1 MKLSISHTVDITL
14 KVKQL
19 TGIKLSDQLSPTTI
33 YSHFFLLLLL
43 LPSYY
48 LPTQPISGN
57 KYSMVDHDES
67 SDFSD
72 TESIDSCEEF
82 LNFKSIRTDGHLE
95 EAISFQWPD
104 TRKIVI
110 STLLEEDDLAP
121 LFDGSRWAGT
131 RLWAAAVR
139 AVQYITGNLPGT
151 EDRLLAQSAENC
163 DDDGGKKP
171 ISILEL
177 GW

>member
-1 MKLSISHTVDITL
+1 MFIITHKISISHTVDITL

-19 TGIKLSDQLSPTTI
+19 TGIKLPDNNLYARLLPTT
-33 YSHFFLLLLL
+33 SG
-43 LPSYY
+43 
-48 LPTQPISGN
+48 PTATCPTLSGN
-57 KYSMVDHDES
+57 KYRMVDHDDES

-151 EDRLLAQSAENC
+151 EDRLLTQSAENY

>member
-1 MKLSISHTVDITL
+1 
-14 KVKQL
+14 
-19 TGIKLSDQLSPTTI
+19 
-33 YSHFFLLLLL
+33 
-43 LPSYY
+43 
-48 LPTQPISGN
+48 
-57 KYSMVDHDES
+57 MVDHDDES

-139 AVQYITGNLPGT
+139 AVQYITGNLPAT
-151 EDRLLAQSAENC
+151 EDRLLTQSAENY